1 MERDEWL
8 RTAWRV
14 MVATKVDPER
24 LVFVDE
30 MGANTS
36 LCALYAWSPKG
47 ERAHTRVPRN
57 RGKNTTLLASMG
69 VEGMGHCL
77 AVEGSTTAAVFETY
91 VERVL
96 APSLRSGQLVV
107 MDNLTAHKA
116 QRIKE
121 LIEQRGCELLYLPP
135 YSPDLNP
142 SEEAFSKI
150 KRLLREAETRTRKA
164 LIEAMGAAIS
174 AVTDRDARG
183 FLEHCGYRI
192 PVQPL

>member
-1 MERDEWL
+1 MEPDEWL

-47 ERAHTRVPRN
+47 ERAHTRVPPN

-91 VERVL
+91 VE
-96 APSLRSGQLVV
+96 SG
-107 MDNLTAHKA
+107 
-116 QRIKE
+116 
-121 LIEQRGCELLYLPP
+121 YLPQACAP
-135 YSPDLNP
+135 GSWW
-142 SEEAFSKI
+142 
-150 KRLLREAETRTRKA
+150 
-164 LIEAMGAAIS
+164 
-174 AVTDRDARG
+174 
-183 FLEHCGYRI
+183 
-192 PVQPL
+192 

>member
-47 ERAHTRVPRN
+47 ERAHTRVARN

-96 APSLRSGQLVV
+96 APSLRSGQ
-107 MDNLTAHKA
+107 
-116 QRIKE
+116 
-121 LIEQRGCELLYLPP
+121 
-135 YSPDLNP
+135 SWW
-142 SEEAFSKI
+142 
-150 KRLLREAETRTRKA
+150 
-164 LIEAMGAAIS
+164 
-174 AVTDRDARG
+174 
-183 FLEHCGYRI
+183 
-192 PVQPL
+192 